1 MFKGDPMTVRLTALI
16 AVLAAAL
23 CLPVQAATVRLDLTG
38 GTVDRI
44 GNRVAS
50 SAVPGF
56 ADFQIG
62 ETVRTTL
69 TFRDDLID
77 SDDRANRGRFADPL
91 ATLRFTGLTSGASVA
106 FDQTLT
112 IATRGTRLVFDT
124 PNPDATKPVGL
135 TGAFTLLSDIAIFS
149 NPNSLQTTLA
159 DLTGG
164 GFTDISTGSVNIAF
178 WDAGRERSARALRF
192 NEGIDAAQLSPVPVP
207 APIGLALLGVTALAG
222 LRLRRQRAG

>member
-1 MFKGDPMTVRLTALI
+1 MTVRVTALI
-16 AVLAAAL
+16 AGLAAAL
-23 CLPVQAATVRLDLTG
+23 CVPAQAATVRLDLTG

-44 GNRVAS
+44 GNRVS
-50 SAVPGF
+50 SSPVAGF

-69 TFRDDLID
+69 TFRDDLVD
-77 SDDRANRGRFADPL
+77 SDGRANRGRFTDPL

-124 PNPDATKPVGL
+124 PNPDATTPVGL
-135 TGAFTLLSDIAIFS
+135 TGAFTLLSETAIFS
-149 NPNSLQTTLA
+149 DPNDLRGTLA

-164 GFTDISTGSVNIAF
+164 AFADISTGSVNIAF
-178 WDAGRERSARALRF
+178 WDAGRDRSSRAMRF
-192 NEGIDAAQLSPVPVP
+192 NEGIAAAQVSPVPVP
-207 APIGLALLGVTALAG
+207 APIGLALLGIAALAG
-222 LRLRRQRAG
+222 LRVRRQRAE